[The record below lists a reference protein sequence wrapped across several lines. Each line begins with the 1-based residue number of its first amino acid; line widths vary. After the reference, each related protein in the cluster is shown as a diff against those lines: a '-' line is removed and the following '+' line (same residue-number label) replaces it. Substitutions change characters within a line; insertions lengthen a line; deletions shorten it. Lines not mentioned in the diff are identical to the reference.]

1 MFARGFALV
10 VGAFLLLSGIW
21 GLFSPVVWGVFTTN
35 VLHAIIEIVL
45 GMAGIYMGRNGNA
58 RAWAMPVS
66 ILLLVVGVFW
76 FVPGLSIV
84 PELLNVNLALAVV
97 NIAIGVTGLA
107 AARTRG
113 PGAVM
118 PPDLPYAARDP
129 YTGKEQG

>member
-10 VGAFLLLSGIW
+10 VGAFLLLSGVW

-35 VLHAIIEIVL
+35 MLHAIIEIIL
-45 GMAGIYMGRNGNA
+45 GLAGIYMARAGTA
-58 RAWAMPVS
+58 RAWVIPVS

-76 FVPGLSIV
+76 FIPGLAIL
-84 PELLNVNLALAVV
+84 PDLLNVNLALAVV

-107 AARTRG
+107 AARTQG

-118 PPDLPYAARDP
+118 PHDLPYATRDADA
-129 YTGKEQG
+129 GREQR